1 MTSVTVGKIDDD
13 SKRKLRVRAAR
24 NGRST
29 EDEIRTILRSAVDR
43 QEARQHDLGLTI
55 RRRFEPFGGVNLEV
69 ASPATRRV
77 PPRFEK

>member
-1 MTSVTVGKIDDD
+1 M
-13 SKRKLRVRAAR
+13 
-24 NGRST
+24 

-43 QEARQHDLGLTI
+43 QAARHHDLSLTI
-55 RRRFEPFGGVNLEV
+55 RRRFEPFGAVNLEV